1 MAETISQVSY
11 VDFDVYG
18 RAASQGGA
26 LLHKDDYAISNS
38 IVFYLTS
45 KRGSFL
51 YQPSE
56 GGVLDSLLFK
66 LMNPELFNL
75 YTSKI
80 SKKLKDV
87 YRGLIKDI
95 NVIMYNLSQE
105 DSRSIQIEVYYT
117 SLLSNKDNQ
126 VIFYLKPKQ
135 NKLEIEYTN
144 VQFEGDNLLG
154 FVLLKKEDI
163 PEEYKLIKN
172 ITDGYWYWGNYRL
185 VNFSESSSNY
195 DEIISIV
202 NN

>member
-45 KRGSFL
+45 KKGNFL

-56 GGVLDSLLFK
+56 GGILDSLLFK
-66 LMNPELFNL
+66 LMNPELFSL

-87 YRGLIKDI
+87 YRGLITDI
-95 NVIMYNLSQE
+95 NVLMYSLDEE
-105 DSRSIQIEVYYT
+105 DSRKIQIEVYYT

-135 NKLEIEYTN
+135 NKLEIQYTN

-154 FVLLKKEDI
+154 FVLLKKEDM

-195 DEIISIV
+195 NEIINIV

>member
-1 MAETISQVSY
+1 MAEIISQVSY
-11 VDFDVYG
+11 IDFDVYG

-45 KRGSFL
+45 KKGSFL
-51 YQPSE
+51 YQPNE

-105 DSRSIQIEVYYT
+105 DLRSVQIEVYYT

-135 NKLEIEYTN
+135 NLESP
-144 VQFEGDNLLG
+144 
-154 FVLLKKEDI
+154 K
-163 PEEYKLIKN
+163 
-172 ITDGYWYWGNYRL
+172 
-185 VNFSESSSNY
+185 SSLRIY
-195 DEIISIV
+195 E
-202 NN
+202 